1 MPDPR
6 QNVYPGQKLQIAA
19 EQINFLNRMMRQGGG
34 FGSGGLAGWTQGT
47 NVVMARNDTGSDVSR
62 FGVMEIDGFVIDPE
76 GDDRARNQFSDMP
89 CVIGVTPDVPEASGM
104 PTSRVKKICV
114 TMEPIKAGKLGRVVV
129 SGPTP
134 VRLGSAPTVEG
145 VALPFAVAISG
156 STSILGPSP
165 KSDSP
170 AQILYQPEQPGGLGL
185 VLLQNS
191 GQRFYFGKNSDNP
204 WLPGTRAYVE
214 LYENGPLEEPSGGG
228 FQAMN
233 QLYPVA
239 PESWVTIWN
248 APDGDWW
255 LLNAAKW
262 DYFCVSC
269 VVAGHDLS
277 QLPTYSESGIQ
288 VLAHEDG
295 CLKWISTSECP
306 PS

>member
-6 QNVYPGQKLQIAA
+6 HNVRPGEKLQIAA
-19 EQINFLNRMMRQGGG
+19 QQINFLNGLMRQGGG
-34 FGSGGLAGWTQGT
+34 FTSGGLAGWTQGT
-47 NVVMARNDTGSDVSR
+47 NVVMARNDTGSDVIR
-62 FGVMEIDGFVIDPE
+62 FGVMEIAGVVIDPSD
-76 GDDRARNQFSDMP
+76 GDRARNQFSDMP
-89 CVIGVTPDVPEASGM
+89 CVIGVAPSRPTASGL
-104 PTSRVKKICV
+104 PTARVQKICV
-114 TMEPIKAGKLGRVVV
+114 TMEPIKADKLGRVVV

-134 VRLGSAPTVEG
+134 VKLGSATAPEG
-145 VALPFAVAISG
+145 MTLPFAQTIIGHTGSLRPSIS
-156 STSILGPSP
+156 
-165 KSDSP
+165 SDAP
-170 AQILYQPEQPGGLGL
+170 AQILYQPEQPGGIGL

-191 GQRFYFGKNSDNP
+191 GQRFYFGKTLDVP
-204 WLPGTRAYVE
+204 WLPGTRAAVE
-214 LYENGPLEEPSGGG
+214 LYDNGPLEDPAGGSL
-228 FQAMN
+228 AVIN

-262 DYFCVSC
+262 DYECVSC

-277 QLPTYSESGIQ
+277 QLPTYSPTGTQ

-295 CLKWISTSECP
+295 CLKWISTLECP

>member
-1 MPDPR
+1 MADPR
-6 QNVYPGQKLQIAA
+6 HNVRPGEKLQIAA
-19 EQINFLNRMMRQGGG
+19 QQINFLNGLMRQGGG

-47 NVVMARNDTGSDVSR
+47 NVVMARNDTGSDVIR
-62 FGVMEIDGFVIDPE
+62 FGVMEIAGVVIDPQV
-76 GDDRARNQFSDMP
+76 GDREVNQFSDMP
-89 CVIGVTPDVPEASGM
+89 CVIGVAPGVPEASGLA
-104 PTSRVKKICV
+104 TSRVKKICV
-114 TMEPIKAGKLGRVVV
+114 TMEPIKAEKLGLVVV

-134 VRLGSAPTVEG
+134 VRLGSATTQEG
-145 VALPFAVAISG
+145 FALPFAVALDG
-156 STSILGPSP
+156 STLALGPSP
-165 KSDSP
+165 KSDAP

-204 WLPGTRAYVE
+204 WLPGTRAAVE
-214 LYENGPLEEPSGGG
+214 LYENGPLEGPSGGALG
-228 FQAMN
+228 VMN

-255 LLNAAKW
+255 LLSAGKW
-262 DYFCVSC
+262 DYDCVSC

-306 PS
+306 SS